1 MTSNKYPTKPII
13 LFIDLCKLIG
23 EKFDRFTMKFLMV
36 LLLLN
41 FALEAL
47 AVDILP
53 GSAGMTHSYST
64 GDVLE
69 QRGTL
74 EPPPS
79 IYDLKELNRVL
90 FSENEEQTQELKK
103 VKYYLINGEIRLAK
117 VYLNKLAYTQS
128 KLKPVVFR
136 YLAILNFIEGNFSK
150 SYDYISRPEL
160 QMLPQFAKIC
170 TLKVLNQI
178 VLNKV
183 NDIERDWARCQI
195 ENPGKFREKNLIWL
209 ETLVQLKLN
218 PRRGITRIPFK
229 NLKLAA
235 LDNDEVKVM
244 MKLALYLNQETL
256 ILEQIPELTVDQLQD
271 PEVRELVGQVFFR
284 TGTLSKAYKYVED
297 LKSPNAENIKGNLY
311 VLRSK
316 YELAY
321 AQFKLALEQKVNSQN
336 ALERLLPLAWLL
348 GDWEGGSKYAEQ
360 VIASPQTQINKLTL
374 MAAFY
379 MQKGNYEGANK
390 VLDSIAER
398 SRRGAE
404 IEVSQLASFTALMQN
419 KPEKVK
425 KEASVSCSQ
434 YDLVN
439 CWVLYQ
445 LDQWEAF
452 SLTIRRE
459 DKVVEKKKWE
469 SLIKEEYNSPLKE
482 TVFVNQID
490 IEEMDDKLI
499 QLIPK
504 QK

>member
-1 MTSNKYPTKPII
+1 MKLLLA
-13 LFIDLCKLIG
+13 LFII
-23 EKFDRFTMKFLMV
+23 
-36 LLLLN
+36 N
-41 FALEAL
+41 FAGA
-47 AVDILP
+47 AYAADILP
-53 GSAGMTHSYST
+53 YAVGSAYSYST

-79 IYDLKELNRVL
+79 IYDMKELNRVL
-90 FSENEEQTQELKK
+90 FSEHEEQTQELKK

-128 KLKPVVFR
+128 KMKPVVFR
-136 YLAILNFIEGNFSK
+136 YLAILNFIEGNFAK

-160 QMLPQFAKIC
+160 QGLPQYAKIC

-178 VLNKV
+178 VLNKR
-183 NDIERDWARCQI
+183 NDIEKDWNRCQI
-195 ENPGKFREKNLIWL
+195 ENPGKFRERNLIWL
-209 ETLVQLKLN
+209 ETLVQLKVN

-235 LDNDEVKVM
+235 LDNDELKVM

-256 ILEQIPELTVDQLQD
+256 ILDQIPELTVDQLQD
-271 PEVRELVGQVFFR
+271 TDVRELVGQVFFR
-284 TGTLSKAYKYVED
+284 TGALAKSYRYVED

-321 AQFKLALEQKVNSQN
+321 AQFKLALEQKLNSQN

-379 MQKGNYEGANK
+379 MQKGDYVGANR

-445 LDQWEAF
+445 LDQWDAF

-459 DKVVEKKKWE
+459 DKIESKKKWE
-469 SLIKEEYNSPLKE
+469 KLINEDINSPLKE
-482 TVFVNQID
+482 TAFVNQID

-499 QLIPK
+499 QLIPRRK
-504 QK
+504 P